1 MKEDF
6 SGYATKANV
15 VCSDNRTILP
25 GAFKDDDGKK
35 VPLVWHHLRD
45 QPGNVIGHVMLEH
58 RDDGVYARGFLNNT
72 TTAND
77 ARELLR
83 HGDINAM
90 SIHANQLV
98 QKGYDVMHGV
108 IREVSL
114 VLTGANPGALIENVT
129 LSHADGMI
137 EETETEAIIHSGMS
151 IQVEIPEEE
160 ELSDEFEDNDEV
172 IEHADDE
179 TVQDVWDSMT
189 DKQRALV
196 ASMVD
201 DISAGRN
208 NPASE
213 DDNNSAEHSDEDNTN
228 LIHSQEDNMA
238 RVFEPKNDNN
248 DQKTLSHSDF
258 NTILSAAKKPGN
270 TFRSAMQ
277 EFSLEHAGDYGVDNI
292 DVLFPEAKNVTPTP
306 EVIGRRTEWV
316 QRVLSATKH
325 SPMSRIKSTAV
336 DLTAEEARAKGYVKG
351 NLKKDEVIKL
361 LKRVTTPTTIYKKQK
376 LDRDDIVD
384 IIDLDVV
391 AWLKAEMR
399 MMLEEEIARAILIG
413 DGREADDEDHIDS
426 EKIRPIAWDHDMYT
440 HSVTIP
446 SNTTPAAMV
455 EAILRSRK
463 HYKGTGNPTLYTTD
477 DVLTD
482 MILDK
487 DKVGRRL
494 YATEVELAAALRVKE
509 IVVVEVMEDHPDLVG
524 LLVNLGDYT
533 VGADKGGEINMFD
546 DFDIDYNQEKYL
558 IETRI
563 SGALTKPKSAV
574 AIKRTTS
581 TVVTPTA
588 PTFDEASNTITIP
601 SVTGVAYYD
610 VTNIVNDTK
619 LNAGDLTITQTTD
632 VEARALPGYSFAAG
646 VNTDWT
652 FAYTEEA

>member
-25 GAFKDDDGKK
+25 GAFKHDDGKK

-45 QPGNVIGHVMLEH
+45 QPGNVIGHVILEH
-58 RDDGVYARGFLNNT
+58 RDDGMYARGFFNNT
-72 TTAND
+72 PTAND

-90 SIHANQLV
+90 SIHANQLK

-114 VLTGANPGALIENVT
+114 VLAGANPEALIENVT
-129 LSHADGMI
+129 LSHADGLI
-137 EETETEAIIHSGMS
+137 EEDETEAIIHIGEPLMITHSDDS
-151 IQVEIPEEE
+151 NEEVEPI
-160 ELSDEFEDNDEV
+160 DDD
-172 IEHADDE
+172 IDHADDDE

-196 ASMVD
+196 SAMVA
-201 DISAGRN
+201 DISEN
-208 NPASE
+208 ASE
-213 DDNNSAEHSDEDNTN
+213 NSSSAKHGDEDDES
-228 LIHSQEDNMA
+228 LEHSQEDNMA
-238 RVFEPKNDNN
+238 RVFEPIEDNATTA
-248 DQKTLSHSDF
+248 TLSHDDF
-258 NTILSAAKKPGN
+258 KTITANAKKSGY
-270 TFRSAMQ
+270 TFRSAME

-292 DVLFPEAKNVTPTP
+292 DILFPDAKNVTPTP

-316 QRVLSATKH
+316 SRVLGATKH

-384 IIDLDVV
+384 IVDLDVV
-391 AWLKAEMR
+391 SWLKAEMR
-399 MMLEEEIARAILIG
+399 LMLDEEIARAVLIG

-446 SNTTPAAMV
+446 SNTTPAALV

-494 YATEVELAAALRVKE
+494 YATETELAAALRVKE

-524 LLVNLGDYT
+524 ILVNLGDYT
-533 VGADKGGEINMFD
+533 IGADKGGEINMFD

-581 TVVTPTA
+581 TVVTPVP
-588 PTFDEASNTITIP
+588 PTFDEATNTITIP
-601 SVTGVAYYD
+601 SVTGIAYYD
-610 VTNIVNDTK
+610 VTNIIADTK
-619 LNAGDLTITQTTD
+619 LNAGDVVITQTTD

-646 VNTDWT
+646 ANTDWT
-652 FAYTEEA
+652 FAFTESD